1 MAKIIIL
8 SAAIHSGKTTCL
20 QNIVARCKNACG
32 IICPDVAGSRIVID
46 IESGKQHQL
55 QKPLADLASDIV
67 IGKYVLGADGFLF
80 AHGTL
85 LNAVASGKSLIIVD
99 EIGKLELEGS
109 GLEPAFSVL
118 LASVS
123 KQQKITLLVV
133 IRDYLLQ
140 ECIVKYNL
148 QQAEVYNI
156 DELIKHFNIV

>member
-20 QNIVARCKNACG
+20 QKNVAQYKNACG

-55 QKPLADLASDIV
+55 QKPLADLESDIV
-67 IGKYVLGADGFLF
+67 VGKYVFCADGFSF
-80 AHGTL
+80 AHGAL
-85 LNAVASGKSLIIVD
+85 LNAVASDKSLIIVD
-99 EIGKLELEGS
+99 EIGKLELEGN

-118 LASVS
+118 LAGAS
-123 KQQKITLLVV
+123 KQHERTLLVV

-140 ECIVKYNL
+140 DCIAKYNL
-148 QQAEVYNI
+148 QQADVYNI
-156 DELIKHFNIV
+156 DELNKYFNIA